1 MQTPENRVRILPR
14 KGGFACCPFC
24 GGKLVRIAPGTEAE
38 RLPVWCRKCRRE
50 LLIDIVGGQS
60 YLSQS
65 PVQSQD

>member
-1 MQTPENRVRILPR
+1 MENPRIDLD
-14 KGGFACCPFC
+14 ACPFC

-50 LLIDIVGGQS
+50 LLIDIARGQS
-60 YLSQS
+60 FLSQS